1 MKKHH
6 DTTPRHEP
14 ESAIRE
20 ALDLHE
26 LYMQEAF
33 SGFERAV
40 IFQPFDAQTMVQR
53 LRGIEAIAAVLLA
66 AGDGNQLHLAP
77 CLVGGLATAAHA
89 LARDAVN
96 ALEELETVSP

>member
-14 ESAIRE
+14 EDIVRE
-20 ALDLHE
+20 PLDLHE
-26 LYMQEAF
+26 LYMQEVF

-66 AGDGNQLHLAP
+66 AGDSNQLHLAP

-96 ALEELETVSP
+96 ALDELATVSP